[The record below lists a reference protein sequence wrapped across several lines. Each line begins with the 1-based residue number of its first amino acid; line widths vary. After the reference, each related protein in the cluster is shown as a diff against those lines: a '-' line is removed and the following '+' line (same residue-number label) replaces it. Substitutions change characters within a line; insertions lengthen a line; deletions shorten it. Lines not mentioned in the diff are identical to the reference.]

1 VVRAAEIVTAHL
13 DFKYRTD
20 TGTQN
25 PQRIGGVVPVCMD
38 GYRMVHGTTRIPGE
52 EIDELRTHVVPKD
65 GDAHILLMIGSTMF
79 RLDVQVLIRTRAP
92 SRRLCQASLLA
103 ADPSRRLC
111 QASLLAADLAC
122 LVAHEPHQV
131 TPAFPRLA
139 VCESLVRRSRQ
150 L

>member
-1 VVRAAEIVTAHL
+1 MVRAAEIVTAHL

-103 ADPSRRLC
+103 AD
-111 QASLLAADLAC
+111 LAC